1 MIIKLV
7 SGPHDAASRN
17 LLCEVRDVLRD
28 MGLHRSISP
37 LGDHDPGVIFIPT
50 DLQYFI
56 DFELDDRKRRS
67 TTSSVLDRKVPTSV
81 MHKTI

>member
-7 SGPHDAASRN
+7 SGPNDAASRN

-28 MGLHRSISP
+28 MGLHRSINP